1 MARPRRMASSGSPL
15 TDGGLTWSRPERTE
29 LWGHP
34 AHLLRL
40 PDGRILYSMATASF
54 RWASGLRS
62 SDHGRTWPAEKRYVL
77 RADGSGSGGDLGY
90 PITVR
95 LSDGALFTI
104 YYFNGNDNITHIA
117 GTRWS
122 LPE

>member
-1 MARPRRMASSGSPL
+1 
-15 TDGGLTWSRPERTE
+15 
-29 LWGHP
+29 
-34 AHLLRL
+34 
-40 PDGRILYSMATASF
+40 
-54 RWASGLRS
+54 
-62 SDHGRTWPAEKRYVL
+62 
-77 RADGSGSGGDLGY
+77 
-90 PITVR
+90 VR